1 MPAIRR
7 MARTC
12 ALTLV
17 TPGVTATTP
26 AVAPAHAAEETQRS
40 GAVVLSESQYQRYEK
55 EQAAR
60 KQRAAQRLNARI
72 TTAQRTAMAQRGDAY
87 SYGSAGPNAFDCS
100 GLVFYSYR
108 RAGFNVPR
116 TSGAQAAYTHRV
128 ALKQNMRP
136 GDLMFFFNSGGVY
149 HAAIFVGYQNGH
161 AMMVHAPGSGQRV
174 TVAAP
179 LDQQLVRRHPALR
192 FHCLSERLACSSERA
207 GRSHFWPAPVTE
219 HWLDRARAP
228 ASALPNGTGE
238 NFSGDP
244 LTVR

>member
-17 TPGVTATTP
+17 TLGVSATTL
-26 AVAPAHAAEETQRS
+26 AVAPANADDGTEFKS
-40 GAVVLSESQYQRYEK
+40 GAVALTTSQVK
-55 EQAAR
+55 TFDKTLAAR
-60 KQRAAQRLNARI
+60 QQKAAKRLDQRLLS
-72 TTAQRTAMAQRGDAY
+72 AQRTALAQRGDAY

-116 TSGAQAAYTHRV
+116 TSGAQAAYTHRI
-128 ALKQNMRP
+128 AKQNMRP
-136 GDLMFFFNSGGVY
+136 GDLMFFYNSGGVY
-149 HAAIFVGYQNGH
+149 HAAIFVGSKNGH

-179 LDQQLVRRHPALR
+179 WTGSWFGGTLR
-192 FHCLSERLACSSERA
+192 
-207 GRSHFWPAPVTE
+207 
-219 HWLDRARAP
+219 
-228 ASALPNGTGE
+228 
-238 NFSGDP
+238 
-244 LTVR
+244 

>member
-12 ALTLV
+12 ALTIITL
-17 TPGVTATTP
+17 GVTATTL
-26 AVAPAHAAEETQRS
+26 AVSPAHAAVESDKRPTAVILNETE
-40 GAVVLSESQYQRYEK
+40 AAKFEATL
-55 EQAAR
+55 AAR
-60 KQRAAQRLNARI
+60 KQLAAKRINARI
-72 TTAQRTAMAQRGDAY
+72 GTAQRTAMAQRGDAY

-128 ALKQNMRP
+128 AKQNMRP

-149 HAAIFVGYQNGH
+149 HAAVFVGYKNGH

-179 LDQQLVRRHPALR
+179 WTSSWFGGTLR
-192 FHCLSERLACSSERA
+192 
-207 GRSHFWPAPVTE
+207 
-219 HWLDRARAP
+219 
-228 ASALPNGTGE
+228 
-238 NFSGDP
+238 
-244 LTVR
+244 

>member
-17 TPGVTATTP
+17 TFGVTATTL
-26 AVAPAHAAEETQRS
+26 AVAPAQAADKGSDHGTSFQS
-40 GAVVLSESQYQRYEK
+40 GAVALTTSQVEK
-55 EQAAR
+55 FDKTLAAR
-60 KQRAAQRLNARI
+60 QQRAAKRLDLRI
-72 TTAQRTAMAQRGDAY
+72 RSAQRTAMAQRGDAY

-116 TSGAQAAYTHRV
+116 TSGAQAAYTHRI
-128 ALKQNMRP
+128 AKQNMRP
-136 GDLMFFFNSGGVY
+136 GDLMFFYNSGGVY
-149 HAAIFVGYQNGH
+149 HAAIFVGSKNGH

-179 LDQQLVRRHPALR
+179 WTGSWFGGTLR
-192 FHCLSERLACSSERA
+192 
-207 GRSHFWPAPVTE
+207 
-219 HWLDRARAP
+219 
-228 ASALPNGTGE
+228 
-238 NFSGDP
+238 
-244 LTVR
+244 

>member
-17 TPGVTATTP
+17 TLGVTATTL
-26 AVAPAHAAEETQRS
+26 AVAPASPAQAAEDTQRS
-40 GAVVLSESQYQRYEK
+40 GAVVLSESEFQKFER

-72 TTAQRTAMAQRGDAY
+72 VTAQRTAMAQRGDAY

-116 TSGAQAAYTHRV
+116 TSGAQAAYTRRV
-128 ALKQNMRP
+128 AKQNMRP

-179 LDQQLVRRHPALR
+179 WTSSWFGGTLR
-192 FHCLSERLACSSERA
+192 
-207 GRSHFWPAPVTE
+207 
-219 HWLDRARAP
+219 
-228 ASALPNGTGE
+228 
-238 NFSGDP
+238 
-244 LTVR
+244 